1 MKKALMLTLA
11 AGLALTACERAPKPE
26 SLTEM
31 VNSRLESA
39 TTLADSIIAI
49 DGTFIGAAYASQVDM
64 QGIENPDRNEMLRGL
79 RDVLGADADNQSYL
93 AGIAMGMQVMNVYR
107 DLAAD
112 EEISKEKFL
121 ATIAAAFRLDSI
133 SQQELQDLQPR
144 FQQTFETV
152 KQRAQERRDAEIYK
166 TESAAQNRIIGDAI
180 AEKLQADPDFA
191 PAGPD
196 GLMVR
201 VLTPG
206 SGEVINPNTII
217 VASISEQHA
226 DSRHAIRSL
235 GETPMYAG
243 RPNHPVLSAV
253 LPYMSVGETAEF
265 FVPYK
270 LAYGVAGDENLGIGP
285 CESIICTVTVKP
297 YSAE

>member
-1 MKKALMLTLA
+1 MKKSLIITFA
-11 AGLALTACERAPKPE
+11 AGLALTACERGHQPE
-26 SLTEM
+26 TLTEM
-31 VNSRLESA
+31 VNSGLESA
-39 TTLADSIIAI
+39 TTLADSVIAI
-49 DGTFIGAAYASQVDM
+49 DGAFIGGAYASQVDM
-64 QGIENPDRNEMLRGL
+64 QGIENPDRNEMLRGM

-93 AGIAMGMQVMNVYR
+93 AGIAMGMQIMNVYR
-107 DLAAD
+107 DLSV
-112 EEISKEKFL
+112 EEPISKEKFI
-121 ATIAAAFRLDSI
+121 ATITRAFRLDSI
-133 SQQELQDLQPR
+133 SSEELQTLQPQ

-152 KQRAQERRDAEIYK
+152 KQRARERRDAEIYK
-166 TESAAQNRIIGDAI
+166 TETAAQNRIIGDAI
-180 AEKLQADPDFA
+180 AEKLQADPAFA
-191 PAGPD
+191 PVGAD
-196 GLMVR
+196 GLMCR
-201 VLTPG
+201 VITPG

-217 VASISEQHA
+217 VASVSEQHA

-243 RPNHPVLSAV
+243 RPNHPVLSSV

-270 LAYGVAGDENLGIGP
+270 LAYGVAGDENLGVGP